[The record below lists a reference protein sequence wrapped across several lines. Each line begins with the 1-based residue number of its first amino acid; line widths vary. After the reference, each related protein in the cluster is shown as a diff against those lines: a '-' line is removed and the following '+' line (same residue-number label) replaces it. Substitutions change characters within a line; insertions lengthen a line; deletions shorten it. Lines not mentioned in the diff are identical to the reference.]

1 MKKIRTKFLPLLLA
15 LVTILSLLP
24 TSAFA
29 ASKTGSGIQIT
40 QNQAY
45 WSTRLLANGTPYS
58 YRPPLADGKLV
69 YCMDSGLGYHYAT
82 KSFLDSF
89 TWTSGSGADA
99 DAVLQSAITNSGL
112 SEMDAMTIENVK
124 WMMTYLNDCKASNV
138 GQLFMAVQTY
148 VWENQS
154 YKGEPGGDG
163 DAGGYANA
171 DTYELYLSLI
181 DDLLAKK
188 AAEDAEFLKQIEAYK
203 AQGIEAS
210 IVEDASAKW
219 AVFAISSNRKNQ
231 SFFNYYGPR
240 KLSVGEAK
248 PDQPEQPTGG
258 TGKITLKKTAAGTLK
273 GLPGARYSIYFN
285 GQIVGSD
292 VTGESGELHIE
303 DAATGLW
310 TFVETAAPSGY
321 CLDPTPKSV
330 YVDVSEGDREYTV
343 AAVNYAMPSMII
355 YKEDAQT
362 SAPVPGTV
370 LSVKSVTGAYST
382 SVKIGESGSAT
393 LEGLEPGVYVVSEES
408 VPEPYILSNTEQ
420 TVALRPGKTTEVHF
434 QDYKKPGLEI
444 LKKNIANMD
453 PIPDMTYKVEQIDG
467 SFETTVTTDLRGR
480 AFLADLPVGSYR
492 ISEVGGPSNVILSEI
507 PQVIYL
513 EAGCTRT
520 VTFFN
525 AIKPTL
531 TVLKQ
536 NSVTSDPLPG
546 AKLHIYYASDNT
558 STGEMH
564 DLGVFY
570 SNEEGKVILT
580 DAERGWYK
588 IVEESCPQGFGFLD
602 GEAVQEFYL
611 EENTSKTVIIRNV
624 PLSALVG
631 FKYDTK
637 TGKGIPGCR
646 FELRYLSGNTSGTG
660 GTVIGTYVTGP
671 NGAFTVTGL
680 KKGTYICEEVS
691 SDGNHIIDSEPQTVW
706 ISGEDQDVVIIRFGN
721 SPFGSLLITKLSDD
735 NKRSP
740 IPNTDFLLTYSDGT
754 FVGNDNGIYTTNA
767 AGEILVDGLEPGV
780 TIIVREVRAA
790 AGFLLDE
797 SPQHIQIKSGETVHL
812 QFLNKPLGNL
822 IIKKN
827 SSAPTQEAVPGA
839 EFEITYAD
847 GSYVDAAGGTISS
860 NGRYVTDEHGEI
872 RISGI
877 VGTVVVTEIKSGPGY
892 QLDEANRTQ
901 TVTINPGDTQT
912 LQFYNT
918 PISKVEFIKVDEN
931 DRSVRIPDTTIEVR
945 RLDGALVTTLVTS
958 ESGQAFAQLEDGSY
972 YAVETVANPKYQLD
986 SITGYGYA
994 TTVGSCWLAPLVEAG
1009 EGVNM
1014 SFLVKRQSKEKIL
1027 SKIAQT
1033 TMVNRSRMRD
1043 VGDTRQ
1049 DYEELDSAINSG
1061 LYLKDVMNRQGED
1074 FYYMHTLIEVT
1085 APDPE
1090 TLEQRATEVEK
1101 LCVSVDMIARRCDYK
1116 NEQAFLSSLPILA
1129 LDPDIERKARRNAL
1143 TSGVAAAF
1151 PFASYELSDHNGIF
1165 LGLNLY
1171 NRSPV
1176 FLDPYDDY
1184 KYTNGNWWIGGS
1196 TGAGKTVTLQC
1207 LGGRLRQQ
1215 GKRVIIIAPK
1225 KGHEFRP
1232 LCEKLGGL
1240 YLRMSPSSK
1249 DCPNLMAIRRKSLDS
1264 YAKLKNIAARDDSV
1278 LADKISQLIIWFALK
1293 KKDLS
1298 EEDKSRLDSSL
1309 VEVYGRY
1316 GITFD
1321 NSSIVDENGDFRT
1334 MPIISDWYDV
1344 LSQNPDTRYLS
1355 VVLSRYV
1362 TGSAAAM
1369 ASRNSIDLDNKYIV
1383 LDLSGMP
1390 DDMIADGTFWATSI
1404 AYDLIMSC
1412 ESDLSALLADE
1423 LWSLVGATANPQAA
1437 GFVLEMVKTIR
1448 GLGGIAVT
1456 STQGMQDLFGLDGG
1470 SYGKGILDAS
1480 RIKLVMQMEE
1490 QEARLIQDK
1499 LNLSEDEV
1507 RQITR
1512 FRRGEG
1518 LLCIGYNHVPVAF
1531 HTTPKEYEAITTS
1544 PTDLRRGR
1552 SEYGDE

>member
-1 MKKIRTKFLPLLLA
+1 MQVKKKPRNAAAKKIHKVPPKEKRTKKEQTEQPLLKR
-15 LVTILSLLP
+15 VI
-24 TSAFA
+24 F
-29 ASKTGSGIQIT
+29 GEE
-40 QNQAY
+40 
-45 WSTRLLANGTPYS
+45 
-58 YRPPLADGKLV
+58 RP
-69 YCMDSGLGYHYAT
+69 
-82 KSFLDSF
+82 
-89 TWTSGSGADA
+89 
-99 DAVLQSAITNSGL
+99 
-112 SEMDAMTIENVK
+112 
-124 WMMTYLNDCKASNV
+124 
-138 GQLFMAVQTY
+138 
-148 VWENQS
+148 
-154 YKGEPGGDG
+154 
-163 DAGGYANA
+163 
-171 DTYELYLSLI
+171 
-181 DDLLAKK
+181 DL
-188 AAEDAEFLKQIEAYK
+188 
-203 AQGIEAS
+203 
-210 IVEDASAKW
+210 
-219 AVFAISSNRKNQ
+219 
-231 SFFNYYGPR
+231 
-240 KLSVGEAK
+240 
-248 PDQPEQPTGG
+248 
-258 TGKITLKKTAAGTLK
+258 
-273 GLPGARYSIYFN
+273 
-285 GQIVGSD
+285 
-292 VTGESGELHIE
+292 
-303 DAATGLW
+303 
-310 TFVETAAPSGY
+310 
-321 CLDPTPKSV
+321 
-330 YVDVSEGDREYTV
+330 
-343 AAVNYAMPSMII
+343 
-355 YKEDAQT
+355 
-362 SAPVPGTV
+362 
-370 LSVKSVTGAYST
+370 
-382 SVKIGESGSAT
+382 
-393 LEGLEPGVYVVSEES
+393 
-408 VPEPYILSNTEQ
+408 TE
-420 TVALRPGKTTEVHF
+420 
-434 QDYKKPGLEI
+434 
-444 LKKNIANMD
+444 
-453 PIPDMTYKVEQIDG
+453 
-467 SFETTVTTDLRGR
+467 
-480 AFLADLPVGSYR
+480 
-492 ISEVGGPSNVILSEI
+492 
-507 PQVIYL
+507 L
-513 EAGCTRT
+513 EAGSTTILDILAPTT
-520 VTFFN
+520 V
-525 AIKPTL
+525 
-531 TVLKQ
+531 
-536 NSVTSDPLPG
+536 
-546 AKLHIYYASDNT
+546 
-558 STGEMH
+558 
-564 DLGVFY
+564 
-570 SNEEGKVILT
+570 
-580 DAERGWYK
+580 
-588 IVEESCPQGFGFLD
+588 
-602 GEAVQEFYL
+602 
-611 EENTSKTVIIRNV
+611 
-624 PLSALVG
+624 
-631 FKYDTK
+631 DTK
-637 TGKGIPGCR
+637 SKD
-646 FELRYLSGNTSGTG
+646 
-660 GTVIGTYVTGP
+660 
-671 NGAFTVTGL
+671 
-680 KKGTYICEEVS
+680 YIV
-691 SDGNHIIDSEPQTVW
+691 
-706 ISGEDQDVVIIRFGN
+706 
-721 SPFGSLLITKLSDD
+721 
-735 NKRSP
+735 
-740 IPNTDFLLTYSDGT
+740 
-754 FVGNDNGIYTTNA
+754 
-767 AGEILVDGLEPGV
+767 VDGV
-780 TIIVREVRAA
+780 Y
-790 AGFLLDE
+790 
-797 SPQHIQIKSGETVHL
+797 H
-812 QFLNKPLGNL
+812 
-822 IIKKN
+822 
-827 SSAPTQEAVPGA
+827 
-839 EFEITYAD
+839 TYL
-847 GSYVDAAGGTISS
+847 Y
-860 NGRYVTDEHGEI
+860 
-872 RISGI
+872 
-877 VGTVVVTEIKSGPGY
+877 
-892 QLDEANRTQ
+892 
-901 TVTINPGDTQT
+901 
-912 LQFYNT
+912 
-918 PISKVEFIKVDEN
+918 
-931 DRSVRIPDTTIEVR
+931 
-945 RLDGALVTTLVTS
+945 
-958 ESGQAFAQLEDGSY
+958 
-972 YAVETVANPKYQLD
+972 
-986 SITGYGYA
+986 ITGYGYA

-1249 DCPNLMAIRRKSLDS
+1249 DCPNVMAIRRKSLDS
-1264 YAKLKNIAARDDSV
+1264 YARLKNIAVRDDSV

-1369 ASRNSIDLDNKYIV
+1369 ASRNNIDLDNKYIV

-1552 SEYGDE
+1552 SEHGDE